1 MQFVLNEL
9 KSARQYVDARRRRKQ
24 QVDISRIVSGFAD
37 SLIKKINSHHLNSVE
52 IAKIMEELDN
62 SPYGDDQTCSIIQ
75 LLDSKVLE
83 GMAES
88 DSQGTADQSRSKQHK
103 AVASVNKSTLLSWH
117 NYFGN
122 DDFDKFGDA
131 LRSWYVTSE
140 HAACKS
146 RSFGCVDPCEQSVKH
161 LFALLLMIC
170 LMR

>member
-1 MQFVLNEL
+1 MSTLNAVRNS
-9 KSARQYVDARRRRKQ
+9 KSTSAA
-24 QVDISRIVSGFAD
+24 SCLA

-62 SPYGDDQTCSIIQ
+62 SPYEDEQTGSIIQ

-88 DSQGTADQSRSKQHK
+88 DSQGTADRSRSKKHK

-117 NYFGN
+117 NYFGK

-131 LRSWYVTSE
+131 LRS
-140 HAACKS
+140 
-146 RSFGCVDPCEQSVKH
+146 
-161 LFALLLMIC
+161 
-170 LMR
+170 